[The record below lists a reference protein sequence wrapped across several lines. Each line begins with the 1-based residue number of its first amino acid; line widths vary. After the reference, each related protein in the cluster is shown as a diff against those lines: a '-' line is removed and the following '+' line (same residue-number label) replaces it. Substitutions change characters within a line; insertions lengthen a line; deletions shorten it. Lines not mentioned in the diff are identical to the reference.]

1 MQKKIRIAILGS
13 TGSIGESTLKII
25 SKKKDR
31 FIIDTLVAHTNYSKI
46 KKQIRI
52 FKPKNFIVTNFKIYK
67 KLKSKNYK
75 HTNMHNSAINY
86 NLKKKLDITVSAVPG
101 INGLPITLNFI
112 KFTKK
117 LLLAN
122 KEAIIC
128 GWEILNKFLK
138 RYKTNLIPIDS
149 EHFSIQ
155 ELLKENEKDNI
166 DKIYI
171 TASGGP
177 FFQKKIKNNI
187 KPKQALNHPK
197 WNMGKKISIDSA
209 TMVNKVFEVIEAN
222 KIFNVSLNKI
232 KVFSH
237 PESYVHAIVKLKN
250 GLTKIL
256 IHDTNMKIPIFNSL
270 FNQNEKIK
278 SDRLNIKK
286 LNNLNLKLINK
297 NQFPSLNLIKYFSS
311 KSNSLLETVLVS
323 ANDELVDLFLKNK
336 IKFLDITKNLLN
348 VLKLKEFKRLRLKK
362 PINLAQIMRLNKY
375 VRLKTRSLCVRSS
388 DNV

>member
-209 TMVNKVFEVIEAN
+209 TMMNKVFELIEARKLFPKYKK
-222 KIFNVSLNKI
+222 KIQILIHPQSL
-232 KVFSH
+232 
-237 PESYVHAIVKLKN
+237 VHAIINYKN
-250 GLTKIL
+250 GLSKFIY
-256 IHDTNMKIPIFNSL
+256 HEPNMIIPISNAILNNDVEIRNFIKLNENFSNDVNLKFYKISRKNFPPNDILGKINKFNSL
-270 FNQNEKIK
+270 PIIINGANEV
-278 SDRLNIKK
+278 
-286 LNNLNLKLINK
+286 
-297 NQFPSLNLIKYFSS
+297 FV
-311 KSNSLLETVLVS
+311 E
-323 ANDELVDLFLKNK
+323 LFLKKK
-336 IKFLDITKNLLN
+336 IKFSSIIPNIIK
-348 VLKLKEFKRLRLKK
+348 VLKNKNFKKYAIQSATN
-362 PINLAQIMRLNKY
+362 INKIYDIDQWSR
-375 VRLKTRSLCVRSS
+375 KTAIKIA
-388 DNV
+388 DAK

>member
-1 MQKKIRIAILGS
+1 MKKKIRIAILGS

-31 FIIDTLVAHTNYSKI
+31 FIIDTLVANTNYSKI

-52 FKPKNFIVTNFKIYK
+52 FKPKNFIVTNFKIYN

-75 HTNMHNSAINY
+75 HTKMYNSAINY

-177 FFQKKIKNNI
+177 FFQKKINSKI

-209 TMVNKVFEVIEAN
+209 TMMNKVFELIEARKLFPKYKK
-222 KIFNVSLNKI
+222 KI
-232 KVFSH
+232 
-237 PESYVHAIVKLKN
+237 
-250 GLTKIL
+250 KIL
-256 IHDTNMKIPIFNSL
+256 IHPQSLVHAIINYKNGLSKFIYHEPNMIIPISNAILNNDVEIRNFIKLDENFSDDVNLKFYKISRKNFPPNDILAKLNKFNSL
-270 FNQNEKIK
+270 PIIINGANEV
-278 SDRLNIKK
+278 
-286 LNNLNLKLINK
+286 
-297 NQFPSLNLIKYFSS
+297 FV
-311 KSNSLLETVLVS
+311 E
-323 ANDELVDLFLKNK
+323 LFLKKK
-336 IKFLDITKNLLN
+336 IKFSSIIPNIIK
-348 VLKLKEFKRLRLKK
+348 VLKNKNFKKYAIQSASN
-362 PINLAQIMRLNKY
+362 INKIYDIDQWSR
-375 VRLKTRSLCVRSS
+375 KTAIKIA
-388 DNV
+388 DAK

>member
-1 MQKKIRIAILGS
+1 MKKKIRIAILGS

-31 FIIDTLVAHTNYSKI
+31 FIIDTLVANTNYSKI

-52 FKPKNFIVTNFKIYK
+52 FKPKNFIVTNFKIYN

-75 HTNMHNSAINY
+75 HTKMYNSAINY

-177 FFQKKIKNNI
+177 FFQKKINSNI

-209 TMVNKVFEVIEAN
+209 TMMNKVFELIEARKLFPKYKK
-222 KIFNVSLNKI
+222 KINILIHPQSL
-232 KVFSH
+232 
-237 PESYVHAIVKLKN
+237 VHAIINYKN
-250 GLTKIL
+250 GLSKFIY
-256 IHDTNMKIPIFNSL
+256 HEPNMIIPISNAILNNDVEIRNFIKLDENFSDDVNLKFYKISRKNFPPNDILAKLNKFNSL
-270 FNQNEKIK
+270 PIIINGANEV
-278 SDRLNIKK
+278 
-286 LNNLNLKLINK
+286 
-297 NQFPSLNLIKYFSS
+297 FV
-311 KSNSLLETVLVS
+311 E
-323 ANDELVDLFLKNK
+323 LFLKKK
-336 IKFLDITKNLLN
+336 IKFSSIIPNIIK
-348 VLKLKEFKRLRLKK
+348 VLKNKNFKKYAIQSASN
-362 PINLAQIMRLNKY
+362 INKIYDIDQWSR
-375 VRLKTRSLCVRSS
+375 KTAIKIA
-388 DNV
+388 DAK